1 MVAHTALGCASSD
14 AGNKVQQERGEKE
27 GRRHSP
33 WVDGGVIAGSVQG
46 IRDDEVEVRGV
57 EVPALLLLPPR
68 RHSGASS
75 SNGSRRAD
83 GDTPLGPASFSSP
96 HALPLFFLR
105 RRTG

>member
-1 MVAHTALGCASSD
+1 MQRT
-14 AGNKVQQERGEKE
+14 RYGEE
-27 GRRHSP
+27 
-33 WVDGGVIAGSVQG
+33 
-46 IRDDEVEVRGV
+46 EVLRV
-57 EVPALLLLPPR
+57 EVPALLLLSPR
-68 RHSGASS
+68 WHSGVAS